1 MTRSAGGRAAQ
12 SSAAQPSAAQPSGAQ
27 PNAASGAIA
36 VKTLALTV
44 ASRHGDAS
52 VVVEQDTERAV
63 TGQVV
68 LAGHAPRPAFLLAL
82 THGAGGGVDAPDLLA
97 VRDVAVALGGAVARV
112 AQPYLLRGA
121 RAPGSA
127 VRQDEAW
134 VDVIAALREQC
145 GGPGIPFLQGGRS
158 NGARLACRT
167 ARYVGADAV
176 IALAFPLH
184 PPGRPERS
192 RRSEL
197 LAAGVPVL
205 AVSGGSDPFGIPDSA
220 DVAHLVVLA
229 GQGHTLA
236 KRPAAVGTAVSHWL
250 GQWLSRSAYAA
261 DD

>member
-1 MTRSAGGRAAQ
+1 LTRAGRGNAADRSAGGSAAARGERAA
-12 SSAAQPSAAQPSGAQ
+12 
-27 PNAASGAIA
+27 
-36 VKTLALTV
+36 KLLLTV
-44 ASRHGDAS
+44 ASRHGDAK
-52 VVVEQDTERAV
+52 VLLEQAADRAV
-63 TGQVV
+63 ASRAVRARHVG
-68 LAGHAPRPAFLLAL
+68 APAFLLAL

-97 VRDVAVALGGAVARV
+97 VRDAAAELGGAVARV
-112 AQPYLLRGA
+112 IQPYLLRGA

-134 VDVIAALREQC
+134 TDVIAALRQRY
-145 GGPGIPFLQGGRS
+145 GGPGIPFLAGGRS

-167 ARYVGADAV
+167 ARAVGAAAV

-192 RRSEL
+192 RRGEL

-205 AVSGGSDPFGIPDSA
+205 AVSGAGDPFGIPDST

-236 KRPAAVGTAVSHWL
+236 RDPAAVGAAVSRWL
-250 GQWLSRSAYAA
+250 GQWLSRSAYATEQ
-261 DD
+261 